1 MTEEISARATTPDS
15 ADLTITTEYLVVKGK
30 HYRVNNSY
38 LYCSKQTQAIKVKN
52 ILSMDYLTLRS
63 KRLLIAFII
72 LMTLVVFGASGVRKL
87 ISVTRQIDREVQKVE
102 NVYNYVAEEDIDIN
116 LTGSVK
122 NIFSSLGIKGIIA
135 IYISLIVGS
144 VSCLFVY
151 LFKPYRVLYI
161 SSLGS
166 IVAVEK
172 KYYNKSQLDDIM
184 NTWKLQLRE

>member
-1 MTEEISARATTPDS
+1 MTGEVSARAITPNS
-15 ADLTITTEYLVVKGK
+15 ADLTMTTEYLVVKGK
-30 HYRVNNSY
+30 HYRVNNNY
-38 LYCSKQTQAIKVKN
+38 LYRSKQTLAIKAKDLLN
-52 ILSMDYLTLRS
+52 MEYLTLRS

-72 LMTLVVFGASGVRKL
+72 LMTLVVFGASGMRKL

-102 NVYNYVAEEDIDIN
+102 NVYNYVAEEDIEIN

-122 NIFSSLGIKGIIA
+122 NIFSSLGITGIIA
-135 IYISLIVGS
+135 IYISLIFGS
-144 VSCLFVY
+144 VGCLSVY

-172 KYYNKSQLDDIM
+172 KYYNKSQLDDIL
-184 NTWKLQLRE
+184 NTWETQLRE